1 MRGPAGIK
9 TAMTMKIA
17 AWRDYLALCKPK
29 IVCLIV
35 FTALVGMLLA
45 APGMVAFPLLVCAT
59 LGIGL
64 AAASAAT
71 INHIVDQEID
81 GVMAR
86 TLKRPLPK
94 GNLSAREAM
103 VFAAVLCVISMT
115 ILSIYVN
122 ALTAFLTFVSLIGYG
137 VIYSMFLK
145 RATPQ
150 NIVIGGAAGAA
161 PPVLGWTA
169 VSNSLDPHALL
180 LFLIIFAWTPPH
192 FWALAIARRKD
203 YEDADIPMLPVTHG
217 LDFTRLHILLYT
229 LLLFIVSLLPFLT
242 GMSGIAYLFGALT
255 LGAGFIYF
263 TVMLLRSAEEATAM
277 RTFSYSIWY
286 LMGLFAVLLVDHYI
300 PALVRLILS
309 PA

>member
-1 MRGPAGIK
+1 
-9 TAMTMKIA
+9 MTMKIA

-64 AAASAAT
+64 AAASAAA
-71 INHIVDQEID
+71 INHVVDQEID

-94 GNLSAREAM
+94 GNLSAREAK
-103 VFAAVLCVISMT
+103 VFAAVLCVISMA
-115 ILSIYVN
+115 ILGIYVN
-122 ALTAFLTFVSLIGYG
+122 ALTAFLTFASLIGYG

-192 FWALAIARRKD
+192 FWALAVARHKD
-203 YEDADIPMLPVTHG
+203 YENADIPMLPVTHG

-229 LLLFIVSLLPFLT
+229 LLLFIVTLLPFLT

-263 TVMLLRSAEEATAM
+263 TVKLLRTAEEATAM

-300 PALVRLILS
+300 PALARLVL
-309 PA
+309 

>member
-1 MRGPAGIK
+1 
-9 TAMTMKIA
+9 MTVKIA

-45 APGMVAFPLLVCAT
+45 APGMVAFPLLACAT

-64 AAASAAT
+64 AAASAAA

-94 GNLSAREAM
+94 GNLSRREAAL
-103 VFAAVLCVISMT
+103 FAAALCVLSMV
-115 ILSIYVN
+115 ILGVYVN
-122 ALTAFLTFVSLIGYG
+122 ALTAFLTFGSLIGYG

-169 VSNSLDPHALL
+169 VSNSLDPHSLL

-203 YEDADIPMLPVTHG
+203 YENADIPMLPVTHG

-229 LLLFIVSLLPFLT
+229 LLLFIVTLLPFLT

-255 LGAGFIYF
+255 LGGGFLYF
-263 TVMLLRSAEEATAM
+263 TVKLLRTEEEATAM
-277 RTFSYSIWY
+277 GTFSYSIWY

-300 PALVRLILS
+300 PAIVRLAL
-309 PA
+309 